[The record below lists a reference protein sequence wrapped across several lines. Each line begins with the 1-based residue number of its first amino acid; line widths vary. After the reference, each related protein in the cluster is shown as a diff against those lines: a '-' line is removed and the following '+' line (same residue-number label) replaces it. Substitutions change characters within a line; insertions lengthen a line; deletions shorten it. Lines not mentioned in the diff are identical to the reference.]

1 MFDYAMPLFSRGFTR
16 NNRKAKLVRM
26 GLIMGGPVELNGVR
40 YSHMRDRQEAQEL
53 YVADW

>member
-16 NNRKAKLVRM
+16 KNRKAKLVRM